1 MNTERSHLQILDG
14 PEAGTLL
21 LSGDL
26 DSHSCRIL
34 AERMDA
40 QGRTRPLTID
50 LSEVRFMDSS
60 GLRILVADHEARSGS
75 DAQLVLMNPSPAV
88 LRLLEITSLSDLLN
102 VVRRS

>member
-1 MNTERSHLQILDG
+1 MNTERSDLQILDG
-14 PEAGTLL
+14 PEPGMLR

-50 LSEVRFMDSS
+50 LSEIRFMDSS
-60 GLRILVADHEARSGS
+60 GLRILVADHQARTAS
-75 DAQLVLMNPSPAV
+75 DAQLVLKNPSPAV
-88 LRLLEITSLSDLLN
+88 LRLLEITSLTDFLN
-102 VVRRS
+102 VVHQT